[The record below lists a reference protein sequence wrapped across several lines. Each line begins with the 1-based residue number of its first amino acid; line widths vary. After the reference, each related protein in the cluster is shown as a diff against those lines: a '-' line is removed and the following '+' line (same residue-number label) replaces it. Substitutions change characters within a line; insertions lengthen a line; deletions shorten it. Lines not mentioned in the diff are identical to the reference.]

1 MTDYQIDIFGD
12 MIPIEEALEKKE
24 RETIKSRFRKMYG
37 YDDTHRCG
45 DCKFLCAY
53 HPNDHTYYKCNLM
66 GISASE
72 ATDIR
77 LKDPACTRWEQG
89 PGRND

>member
-1 MTDYQIDIFGD
+1 MTDYQTDIFGN
-12 MIPIEEALEKKE
+12 MIPVEDALSQKS

-37 YDDTHRCG
+37 YDDSHRCK
-45 DCKFLCAY
+45 DCKYLCIYYAG
-53 HPNDHTYYKCNLM
+53 NSKYYKCNLM